1 MQRKKVVS
9 KPTLPTLATWI
20 NVVRVGNVAGKTKVF
35 SRTRIQHT
43 RASKNFANPNYKNVL
58 PKIINI

>member
-9 KPTLPTLATWI
+9 NPTLATRTTQI
-20 NVVRVGNVAGKTKVF
+20 HVVRVANVAGKTKVF
-35 SRTRIQHT
+35 SRTRIQHIG
-43 RASKNFANPNYKNVL
+43 ASKNLTNPNYINVL